1 MSETVVLQRE
11 YAASPER
18 VFEAWTNVELLT
30 QWFGCGPNM
39 LWTVHEWD
47 VRVGGQLYV
56 SLMFDHGPFEV
67 RGEFLVVD
75 PPRHLRYRFGSEQ
88 FVDATIEPHQTGS
101 RLTVQHSGLPD
112 QNMCN
117 IISGGWSNGLS
128 QFGALLQSVVVINPS

>member
-11 YAASPER
+11 YAESPER

-56 SLMFDHGPFEV
+56 SLKFDTGPFEV
-67 RGEFLVVD
+67 RGEFLAVE
-75 PPRHLRYRFGSEQ
+75 PPRHLRYRFGSDQ
-88 FVDATIEPHQTGS
+88 FVDATIEPHGSGS
-101 RLTVQHSGLPD
+101 RLTVRHSGLPNQD
-112 QNMCN
+112 MCN

-128 QFGALLQSVVVINPS
+128 QLSALLQSVAIINPS

>member
-47 VRVGGQLYV
+47 VRVGGRLHV
-56 SLMFDHGPFEV
+56 SLTFDHGPVEV
-67 RGEFLVVD
+67 RGEFLAVD
-75 PPRHLRYRFGSEQ
+75 PPRHLRYRFGSDQ
-88 FVDATIEPHQTGS
+88 FVDATIEPHEAGS

-112 QNMCN
+112 QAMCN
-117 IISGGWSNGLS
+117 IISGGWTNGLN
-128 QFGALLQSVVVINPS
+128 QLGALLQSVVVINPS